1 MAWKVLLQVL
11 FAQVFNVLSWPSFT
25 LLCPLYASFW
35 AMESDSLANSQQC
48 LTFWVLFALLAILE
62 KALAK
67 LLLWLPFWPYV
78 KGVVTVLLVVPYF
91 GGASYVYKC
100 FVRTHSFK
108 VSHIFCLIWN
118 ILFFSMRKSF
128 SFSGQNN
135 FVDEIGKN
143 IIVDGQEELQ
153 KSIVFQGTLKPNY
166 DNTERDRTP
175 IISKK
180 VQKEW
185 SCSLCL
191 VSTTSEKCLNKHLR
205 GKKHKAK
212 LEEVR
217 AEELALKSTY
227 NSFYTAYR
235 NKRMVFVGNLVN
247 LGKWSRLISPI
258 RPIRLCKWENP
269 NVGWIKLNTDGSID
283 QENARFGGLL
293 RDYKGD
299 AICAFVSK
307 AHLDD
312 IFLVELWAVWRGL
325 VLAFGLGIK
334 AVWVESDS
342 MSVVKTINGE
352 QSHRRKADRCLKHI
366 WLLLKKFENY
376 QVSHSWRETNKAADF
391 LSKMVLEKTDVVLW
405 PYDFPSG
412 LQNIIKDDAQGRIYC
427 RRQLQI

>member
-153 KSIVFQGTLKPNY
+153 KSIVFQVMQYVL
-166 DNTERDRTP
+166 
-175 IISKK
+175 
-180 VQKEW
+180 
-185 SCSLCL
+185 
-191 VSTTSEKCLNKHLR
+191 
-205 GKKHKAK
+205 
-212 LEEVR
+212 
-217 AEELALKSTY
+217 
-227 NSFYTAYR
+227 
-235 NKRMVFVGNLVN
+235 
-247 LGKWSRLISPI
+247 
-258 RPIRLCKWENP
+258 
-269 NVGWIKLNTDGSID
+269 
-283 QENARFGGLL
+283 
-293 RDYKGD
+293 
-299 AICAFVSK
+299 FVSK

-366 WLLLKKFENY
+366 WLLLRKFENY

-391 LSKMVLEKTDVVLW
+391 LSKMVLEKTDVLW